1 MQTQIYLIA
10 PADAQTAAFSTQLAA
25 VLDRHEV
32 SALLLPRGTR
42 AENAYKDF
50 AKAIIPL
57 AQAKGCAVLVEGA
70 PGLVR
75 MLGADGLHV
84 SDGPEA
90 TQDAVK
96 ALHPGLIVGVGN
108 VQSRDDAMTLGEL
121 EVDYVLFGAL
131 TTPPTAADR
140 DMAAWW
146 AETMEIPA
154 VLADP
159 AAGLE
164 TFDAAGCEF
173 IGLAVPAVETAQ

>member
-10 PADAQTAAFSTQLAA
+10 PADAQIAAFSAQLAA
-25 VLDRHEV
+25 SFDRHEI

-42 AENAYKDF
+42 AENAYKEF

-57 AQAKGCAVLVEGA
+57 AQAQGCAVLLEGA

-84 SDGPEA
+84 ADGPEA
-90 TQDAVK
+90 TRDAVK

-108 VQSRDDAMTLGEL
+108 VQSRDEAMTLGEL
-121 EVDYVLFGAL
+121 EVDYVLFGTLSAA
-131 TTPPTAADR
+131 PTAADR

-159 AAGLE
+159 MADFTA
-164 TFDAAGCEF
+164 FDAAGCEF
-173 IGLAVPAVETAQ
+173 IGLAPPVLETAR